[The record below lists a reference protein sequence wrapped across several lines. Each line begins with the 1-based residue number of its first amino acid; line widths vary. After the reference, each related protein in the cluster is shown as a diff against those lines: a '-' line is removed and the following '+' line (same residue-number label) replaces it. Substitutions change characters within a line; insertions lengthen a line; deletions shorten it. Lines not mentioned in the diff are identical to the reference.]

1 MVHFHMSVPL
11 SFDPLRTE
19 TNQPMYAASALAGDT
34 TAISPTRRTES
45 ANSEQTLPATDLVMM
60 PPPSGSFPA
69 RSVLS
74 GVCAAQPGVSAL
86 LDVVPKVGCATVRS
100 AGRCVALD
108 VEQLGQAALGRAHV
122 GEHAAGAGA
131 AFAAVVVEQHG
142 LFDAAQG
149 GQQLAHREV
158 QSGALGFAAHQ

>member
-1 MVHFHMSVPL
+1 MS
-11 SFDPLRTE
+11 RR
-19 TNQPMYAASALAGDT
+19 ALPAESPDT
-34 TAISPTRRTES
+34 TAR
-45 ANSEQTLPATDLVMM
+45 A
-60 PPPSGSFPA
+60 SGSFPA

-131 AFAAVVVEQHG
+131 AFAASVVEQHG

-158 QSGALGFAAHQ
+158 QSGALGFAAHQVGDGCLLYTSDAADEEDS